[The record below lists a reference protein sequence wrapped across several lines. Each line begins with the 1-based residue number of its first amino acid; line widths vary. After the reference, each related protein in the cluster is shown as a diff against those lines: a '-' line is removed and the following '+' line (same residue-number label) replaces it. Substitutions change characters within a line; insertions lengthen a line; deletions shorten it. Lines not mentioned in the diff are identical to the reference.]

1 MDSAKISDWMQ
12 VVGIFSVMA
21 SLVFV
26 GLQMQQ
32 DRQIALAG
40 QYQDRSAVAVE
51 VWNGMAQSEYDIEL
65 LGNTAIRNPWWVDA
79 FGDSMTPL
87 EAGTAIVSV
96 RRSFAV
102 LDNHHYQYELDFYDE
117 ETWQTF
123 RGHLRDFLARSPVA
137 RAMVRNQPE
146 IFRPTFL
153 AVCEQ
158 VVDAIE
164 RSE

>member
-1 MDSAKISDWMQ
+1 MDSAKINDWMQ

-32 DRQIALAG
+32 DRQIAHAG
-40 QYQDRSAVAVE
+40 QYQDRSGVAVE
-51 VWNGMAQSEYDIEL
+51 VWNGMAQSDYDIRL
-65 LGNTAIRNPWWVDA
+65 VGNAATAKPWWTET
-79 FGDSMTPL
+79 FGDSMTPQ
-87 EAGTAIVSV
+87 EAGMAVISA

-102 LDNHHYQYELDFYDE
+102 LDNHHYQYELGFYDE
-117 ETWQTF
+117 ETWQSL
-123 RGHLRDFLARSPVA
+123 RGGLRDFLSRNPVA

-146 IFRPTFL
+146 IFRPRFL

-158 VVDAIE
+158 IVNEIE

>member
-1 MDSAKISDWMQ
+1 MDSAKITDWAQ

-51 VWNGMAQSEYDIEL
+51 VWNGMAQSEYDIL
-65 LGNTAIRNPWWVDA
+65 LVGKTATAKPWWA
-79 FGDSMTPL
+79 ETFGDSMTQH
-87 EAGTAIVSV
+87 EAGEAIISA

-117 ETWQTF
+117 ETWLSF
-123 RGHLRDFLARSPVA
+123 RGHLRDFLARNRVA

-153 AVCEQ
+153 VVCEQ
-158 VVDAIE
+158 TVDEIE

>member
-1 MDSAKISDWMQ
+1 MDSAKINDWMQ

-32 DRQIALAG
+32 DRKIAHAG

-51 VWNGMAQSEYDIEL
+51 VWNGMAQSDYDIRL
-65 LGNTAIRNPWWVDA
+65 VGNSATVKPWWTGT
-79 FGDSMTPL
+79 FGNSMTL
-87 EAGTAIVSV
+87 QEAGMAIISA

-102 LDNHHYQYELDFYDE
+102 LDNHHYQYELGFYDE
-117 ETWQTF
+117 EAWQSF
-123 RGHLRDFLARSPVA
+123 RGHLRDFLSRNPVA
-137 RAMVRNQPE
+137 RAMVRNQRE

-153 AVCEQ
+153 TVCEQ
-158 VVDAIE
+158 IVDEIE
-164 RSE
+164 RRE

>member
-1 MDSAKISDWMQ
+1 MDSAKINDWMQ

-26 GLQMQQ
+26 GLQMKQ
-32 DRQIALAG
+32 DRRIAHAG

-51 VWNGMAQSEYDIEL
+51 VWNGMSQSDYDIRL
-65 LGNTAIRNPWWVDA
+65 VGNSAIAKPWWTET
-79 FGDSMTPL
+79 FGDSMTPQ
-87 EAGTAIVSV
+87 EAGMAIISA

-102 LDNHHYQYELDFYDE
+102 LDNHHYQYQLGFYDE
-117 ETWQTF
+117 ETWQSF
-123 RGHLRDFLARSPVA
+123 RGHLRDFLSRNPVA

-153 AVCEQ
+153 DVCEQ
-158 VVDAIE
+158 IVDEIE